1 MNLQDII
8 AELENII
15 DQASDDDEIS
25 KESMLD
31 ALTDVVRDAKGND
44 SLDFD
49 MEDDDHF
56 GSWQETDFSSLS
68 DLEDN

>member
-1 MNLQDII
+1 MTLQDII
-8 AELENII
+8 AEIENII

-68 DLEDN
+68 DMEN

>member
-8 AELENII
+8 AELDNII
-15 DQASDDDEIS
+15 EQASADDEIT
-25 KESMLD
+25 KESMLE

>member
-1 MNLQDII
+1 MTLQRII
-8 AELENII
+8 EELENII
-15 DQASDDDEIS
+15 EQSADDELIE
-25 KESMLD
+25 KD
-31 ALTDVVRDAKGND
+31 AIMEALIDVVRNAKGD

-68 DLEDN
+68 DLEN

>member
-1 MNLQDII
+1 MTLQRII
-8 AELENII
+8 EEIENII

-31 ALTDVVRDAKGND
+31 ALTDVVRDAKGAD

-68 DLEDN
+68 DLEN

>member
-1 MNLQDII
+1 MNLQQII

-31 ALTDVVRDAKGND
+31 ALTDVVRDAKGAD
-44 SLDFD
+44 SLDFEVD
-49 MEDDDHF
+49 DDDHF
-56 GSWQETDFSSLS
+56 SSWQETDFSSLS
-68 DLEDN
+68 DLDN

>member
-1 MNLQDII
+1 MTLQRII
-8 AELENII
+8 EELENII
-15 DQASDDDEIS
+15 EQSADDELIE
-25 KESMLD
+25 KD
-31 ALTDVVRDAKGND
+31 AIMEALIDVVRNAKGD